1 MAKGIEIDIKING
14 KMQKA
19 TVSAKKL
26 NEALRQTGK
35 SAISADRQV
44 KGLAQAS
51 ANGSKNFAKMAQGIS
66 GGLVPAYAAFAAQLF
81 ALTAAFNFLKN
92 AADLENLRKSQVTFA
107 QSSGLAIQSV
117 TRELRD
123 ASNGMLGFQEAAQ
136 AAAIGV
142 AKGFSTAQLTEL
154 TQGAAKAA
162 GALGR
167 NFDDTFDRLLRGV
180 SKAEPELLD
189 ELGITLRLEEATQ
202 RYADAIGKS
211 RDSLTSAERSQAVFA
226 ETMRQLNDTFGDQE
240 VMVNPFIQL
249 AKTFEEIV
257 QTITQKMM
265 PVFTGLANLIN
276 ENATAAS
283 IAFGTLAAIVVANIS
298 GLGPA
303 LKGLMLGF
311 VSIFTGGA
319 KKIGGAFSFVGD
331 SVGGKISDA
340 AKAAVYE
347 IEFAELELAERLESL
362 GGDKSKDAAGKL
374 RGTGVK
380 SKTVEKLALGQD
392 VTPRALG
399 KLKKDLERVKKEIV
413 DTGKVA
419 KGAFAGATLEAVEEL
434 ENEIDKIGKTSLSTS
449 EKIRKNLG
457 KGTIKVLDGVRRSA
471 RLAGAGI
478 RGMGTIAKGTTKAV
492 KFLGK
497 AFGVLGIIV
506 TVVSSIIT
514 AMEKLAETPIT
525 VIDNFKKFL
534 SGLIKGFQ
542 TALNLIANGLN
553 ALLDNS
559 VVREI
564 LGIEEGKRI
573 IGQFTFADNIDETL
587 DAMETKILTKLG
599 TTREKLQDRE
609 DETMKARE
617 QEAAIADLRD
627 RYRDLADEIN
637 NITAGINAQEDA
649 FKKTG
654 QIATG
659 IATLPI
665 AEAIRRA
672 QKDGDTQAAFD
683 ELLGNVDFS
692 AFGEA
697 FSSAVESR
705 DLEQIQK
712 LQVAAISYNASLA
725 GIKNA
730 SASLRKDIGTGDPL
744 GARILLSQLIETA
757 EAGDAAAKTLGE
769 EGGLV
774 DLLNREAG
782 TDAKGL
788 LKTLENL
795 AEQSERI
802 KNAKSD
808 LAVRRER
815 SSRAPGAV
823 GRQQGLQFASEA
835 ADLAVAEK
843 RIALEQL
850 IAVNQ
855 NLQGAE
861 LLKHQQVVAQSEREI
876 ALLEEKADVALV
888 NATEIGQLGIAVG
901 NSLASSMQSAFDGL
915 IQGTMSAKEAFASMA
930 TSMLQSIAK
939 VIAELLTA
947 KLLTMALGGSTFG
960 NFLGIVAPDN
970 RYGGVMSGGKKAPG
984 YAVGGIAK
992 GPQAGYPAIL
1002 HGTEA
1007 IVPLPNG
1014 KSIPVDMKGTGQNNN
1029 VTVNV
1034 SIDGQGSA
1042 RQDAQA
1048 DSNQGANLGSAIA
1061 VAVQKELQNQKRAG
1075 GILNPMGVS

>member
-1 MAKGIEIDIKING
+1 MAKGIEIDIKVNG

-19 TVSAKKL
+19 TISAKKL
-26 NEALRQTGK
+26 NDALKQTGK

-51 ANGSKNFAKMAQGIS
+51 ANGSKNFAKMAQGIT
-66 GGLVPAYAAFAAQLF
+66 GGLVPAYAAFAAQVF

-107 QSSGLAIQSV
+107 QSSGLAIRSV

-154 TQGAAKAA
+154 TEGAAKAA

-283 IAFGTLAAIVVANIS
+283 IAFGALAAMVVANIA

-303 LKGLMLGF
+303 LKRILFGVVG
-311 VSIFTGGA
+311 VFTGSA
-319 KKIGGAFSFVGD
+319 KKIGGAFSFIGN

-340 AKAAVYE
+340 AKSAVYE

-374 RGTGVK
+374 KGTGVK

-399 KLKKDLERVKKEIV
+399 RLKKDLERVKKEIQ

-434 ENEIDKIGKTSLSTS
+434 EEEIDKIGKTSLTTS
-449 EKIRKNLG
+449 EKIRKKLG
-457 KGTIKVLDGVRRSA
+457 KGTIKVLDGVRKTA
-471 RLAGAGI
+471 RITGIAIRGIGTGAGY
-478 RGMGTIAKGTTKAV
+478 AV
-492 KFLGK
+492 KGVKLLGK

-506 TVVSSIIT
+506 TVVSSVIT

-542 TALNLIANGLN
+542 TALNLIASGLN
-553 ALLDNS
+553 SLLDNS
-559 VVREI
+559 IVREV
-564 LGIEEGKRI
+564 LGIEEGQRI
-573 IGQFTFADNIDETL
+573 IGEFTFANNIDETL
-587 DAMETKILTKLG
+587 NAMEAKILTKLG
-599 TTREKLQDRE
+599 TS
-609 DETMKARE
+609 RE
-617 QEAAIADLRD
+617 QLQEVEDGTNAQREHEAAIADLRD
-627 RYRDLADEIN
+627 RYKELAEEIN
-637 NITAGINAQEDA
+637 SITTGINAQEDA

-672 QKDGDTQAAFD
+672 KKDGDTQAAFD
-683 ELLGNVDFS
+683 ELLGDVDFS

-697 FSSAVESR
+697 FSSAVASR
-705 DLEQIQK
+705 DLEEIGK

-744 GARILLSQLIETA
+744 GARILLAQLIATA

-769 EGGLV
+769 EGGLL
-774 DLLNREAG
+774 DLLNKEAG

-788 LKTLENL
+788 LDTLTNL

-802 KNAKSD
+802 KNAKSN
-808 LAVRRER
+808 LAIRREQ

-823 GRQQGLQFASEA
+823 GRQQGLGFAAEA
-835 ADLAVAEK
+835 ANLAVAEK
-843 RIALEQL
+843 QVALEQL
-850 IAVNQ
+850 IAANQ

-861 LLKHQQVVAQSEREI
+861 LLAHQQVVAQSEREI
-876 ALLEEKADVALV
+876 ALLQQKAEIAEE
-888 NATEIGQLGIAVG
+888 NTTEIAQLGMAVG
-901 NSLASSMQSAFDGL
+901 NSLASGMQSAFDGL
-915 IQGTMSAKEAFASMA
+915 IQGTMTAKEAFSNMA
-930 TSMLQSIAK
+930 QSMLQAIAK
-939 VIAELLTA
+939 VITELLVAKVLTA
-947 KLLTMALGGSTFG
+947 ALGGTGFG
-960 NFLGIVAPDN
+960 DFLGIGN
-970 RYGGVMSGGKKAPG
+970 RYGGVMSNGKKAPG
-984 YAVGGIAK
+984 YAVGGIAS
-992 GPQAGYPAIL
+992 GPQSGYPAVL

-1014 KSIPVDMKGTGQNNN
+1014 KSIPVEMQSGGQSVNN

-1034 SIDGQGSA
+1034 SSDGGTQSSA
-1042 RQDAQA
+1042 NNGEA
-1048 DSNQGANLGSAIA
+1048 SNLGKVIA
-1061 VAVQKELQNQKRAG
+1061 AAVQKELHNQKRAG
-1075 GILNPMGVS
+1075 GILNKHGAA

>member
-1 MAKGIEIDIKING
+1 MAKGIEIDIKVNG

-19 TVSAKKL
+19 TISAKKL
-26 NEALRQTGK
+26 NDALKQTGK

-51 ANGSKNFAKMAQGIS
+51 ANGSKNFAKMAQGIT
-66 GGLVPAYAAFAAQLF
+66 GGLVPAYAAFAAQVF

-107 QSSGLAIQSV
+107 QSSGLAIKSV

-154 TQGAAKAA
+154 TEGAAKAA

-240 VMVNPFIQL
+240 AMVNPFIQL

-283 IAFGTLAAIVVANIS
+283 IAFGALATMVVANIA

-303 LKGLMLGF
+303 LKRILFGVVG
-311 VSIFTGGA
+311 VFTGSA

-347 IEFAELELAERLESL
+347 IEFAELELAERLKSL

-374 RGTGVK
+374 RDTGVK

-399 KLKKDLERVKKEIV
+399 KLKKDLERVKKEIQ

-434 ENEIDKIGKTSLSTS
+434 ENEIEKIGKTSLTTS

-471 RLAGAGI
+471 RLAGSAI
-478 RGMGTIAKGTTKAV
+478 RGMGTIAKGTARAV
-492 KFLGK
+492 KFIGK

-506 TVVSSIIT
+506 TVVSSVIT

-534 SGLIKGFQ
+534 AGLIKGFQ
-542 TALNLIANGLN
+542 TALNLISDGLN
-553 ALLDNS
+553 KLLDNS
-559 VVREI
+559 VVRSI
-564 LGIEEGKRI
+564 LGLEEGERV
-573 IGQFTFADNIDETL
+573 IGRFTFADNIDEQL
-587 DAMETKILTKLG
+587 DAMEAKILTKLG
-599 TTREKLQDRE
+599 TSRKQLQEVEDGTNAQREH
-609 DETMKARE
+609 
-617 QEAAIADLRD
+617 EAAIADLRD
-627 RYRDLADEIN
+627 RYKELAEEIN
-637 NITAGINAQEDA
+637 SITSGINAQEDA

-683 ELLGNVDFS
+683 ELLGDVDFS

-697 FSSAVESR
+697 FSSAVASR
-705 DLEQIQK
+705 DLEEIGK

-725 GIKNA
+725 SIKNA

-744 GARILLSQLIETA
+744 GARILLAQLISTA

-769 EGGLV
+769 EGGLL
-774 DLLNREAG
+774 DLLNKEAG

-788 LKTLENL
+788 LATLTNL

-802 KNAKSD
+802 KDAKNN
-808 LAVRRER
+808 LAMRREQ

-823 GRQQGLQFASEA
+823 GRQQGLGFAAEA
-835 ADLAVAEK
+835 ANLAVAEK
-843 RIALEQL
+843 QIALEQL
-850 IAVNQ
+850 IAANQ

-861 LLKHQQVVAQSEREI
+861 LLAHQQVVAQSEREI
-876 ALLEEKADVALV
+876 ALLQQKAEIAEE
-888 NATEIGQLGIAVG
+888 NTTEIAQLGMAVG
-901 NSLASSMQSAFDGL
+901 NSLASGMQSAFDGL
-915 IQGTMSAKEAFASMA
+915 IQGTMTAKEAFSNMA
-930 TSMLQSIAK
+930 QSMLQAIAK
-939 VIAELLTA
+939 VITELLVAKVLTA
-947 KLLTMALGGSTFG
+947 ALGGTGFG
-960 NFLGIVAPDN
+960 DFLGIGN
-970 RYGGVMSGGKKAPG
+970 RYGGVMSNGKKAPG
-984 YAVGGIAK
+984 YAVGGIAS
-992 GPQAGYPAIL
+992 GPQSGYPAVL

-1014 KSIPVDMKGTGQNNN
+1014 KSIPVEMQSGGQSVNN

-1034 SIDGQGSA
+1034 SSDGGTQSSA
-1042 RQDAQA
+1042 NNGEA
-1048 DSNQGANLGSAIA
+1048 SNLGKVIA
-1061 VAVQKELQNQKRAG
+1061 AAVQKELHNQKRAG
-1075 GILNPMGVS
+1075 GILNKHGAA

>member
-1 MAKGIEIDIKING
+1 MAKGIEIDIKVNG

-19 TVSAKKL
+19 TISAKKL
-26 NEALRQTGK
+26 NDALKQTGK

-51 ANGSKNFAKMAQGIS
+51 ANGSKNFAKMAQGIT
-66 GGLVPAYAAFAAQLF
+66 GGLVPAYAAFAAQVF

-107 QSSGLAIQSV
+107 QSSGLAIKSV

-154 TQGAAKAA
+154 TEGAAKAA

-283 IAFGTLAAIVVANIS
+283 IAFGALATMVVANIA

-303 LKGLMLGF
+303 LKRILFGVVG
-311 VSIFTGGA
+311 SFTGGA
-319 KKIGGAFSFVGD
+319 KKIGGVFSSIGD

-340 AKAAVYE
+340 AKSAVYE
-347 IEFAELELAERLESL
+347 IEFAELELEERLKSL

-399 KLKKDLERVKKEIV
+399 KLKKDLERVKKEIQ

-434 ENEIDKIGKTSLSTS
+434 EEEIDKIGKTSLTTS
-449 EKIRKNLG
+449 EKIRKKLG
-457 KGTIKVLDGVRRSA
+457 KGTIKVLDGVRKTA
-471 RLAGAGI
+471 RLTGIAIRGIGTGAGY
-478 RGMGTIAKGTTKAV
+478 AV
-492 KFLGK
+492 KGVKLLGK

-506 TVVSSIIT
+506 TVVSSVIT
-514 AMEKLAETPIT
+514 AMEKLAETPVT
-525 VIDNFKKFL
+525 VINNFRTFL
-534 SGLIKGFQ
+534 AGLIRGFQ
-542 TALNLIANGLN
+542 TALNMIGSGLN
-553 ALLDNS
+553 TLLDNS
-559 VVREI
+559 VVRRV
-564 LGIEEGKRI
+564 LGIEEGERI
-573 IGQFTFADNIDETL
+573 IGKFTFADGINDEGGLL
-587 DAMETKILTKLG
+587 DRLQGKVLDTFNLDMKDLEATEKK
-599 TTREKLQDRE
+599 TRSL
-609 DETMKARE
+609 RE
-617 QEAAIADLRD
+617 QEAALADLRD
-627 RYRDLADEIN
+627 RYKELAEEIN
-637 NITAGINAQEDA
+637 SITTGINAQEDA
-649 FKKTG
+649 FKRTG

-683 ELLGNVDFS
+683 ELLGDVDFS

-697 FSSAVESR
+697 FSSAVASR
-705 DLEQIQK
+705 DLESMEK

-744 GARILLSQLIETA
+744 GARILLAQLIETA

-769 EGGLV
+769 EELK
-774 DLLNREAG
+774 DWLL
-782 TDAKGL
+782 
-788 LKTLENL
+788 
-795 AEQSERI
+795 
-802 KNAKSD
+802 
-808 LAVRRER
+808 
-815 SSRAPGAV
+815 
-823 GRQQGLQFASEA
+823 
-835 ADLAVAEK
+835 
-843 RIALEQL
+843 
-850 IAVNQ
+850 
-855 NLQGAE
+855 
-861 LLKHQQVVAQSEREI
+861 
-876 ALLEEKADVALV
+876 
-888 NATEIGQLGIAVG
+888 
-901 NSLASSMQSAFDGL
+901 
-915 IQGTMSAKEAFASMA
+915 
-930 TSMLQSIAK
+930 
-939 VIAELLTA
+939 
-947 KLLTMALGGSTFG
+947 
-960 NFLGIVAPDN
+960 
-970 RYGGVMSGGKKAPG
+970 
-984 YAVGGIAK
+984 
-992 GPQAGYPAIL
+992 
-1002 HGTEA
+1002 
-1007 IVPLPNG
+1007 
-1014 KSIPVDMKGTGQNNN
+1014 
-1029 VTVNV
+1029 
-1034 SIDGQGSA
+1034 
-1042 RQDAQA
+1042 
-1048 DSNQGANLGSAIA
+1048 
-1061 VAVQKELQNQKRAG
+1061 
-1075 GILNPMGVS
+1075 